1 MVINPLL
8 NLYMNKA
15 SFIVLLFLMIFIRPI
30 NAEPAPHIGIVEQSL
45 GRDFGI
51 VVGDI
56 IEHYYVVQVPANY
69 NLTPASLPPNGDL
82 DYWLELLNSDYQLIS
97 ENDQLRRYR
106 LHFTFQ
112 TFYAPLD
119 VRALTIPSLAV
130 RFTAD
135 DKAHQITIPA
145 WGFTMSPIKEIVP
158 RGVASDSTQN
168 AFMKADL
175 RPTTIST
182 ADLKQQIWILAV
194 SLIILVI
201 LWLSLNGYLFSFAR
215 SPFQQAFHEVK
226 KLRKY
231 HAEQSAFSQAL
242 QAVHRAFN
250 RRAKQALFAHQIED
264 FVSQHPELKAYQEKI
279 DNFYQLSAE
288 TLYSEQKKGDPA
300 DFEQL
305 LILCKQLAGA
315 EKLAL
320 KKS

>member
-1 MVINPLL
+1 MNIIVMLL
-8 NLYMNKA
+8 LVVFA
-15 SFIVLLFLMIFIRPI
+15 SPI
-30 NAEPAPHIGIVEQSL
+30 SADQSRIGIVEQSL

-56 IEHYYVVQVPANY
+56 IDHYYVIQVPANY

-82 DYWLELLNSDYQLIS
+82 DYWLELLNSDYELIA
-97 ENDQLRRYR
+97 ENNQLRRYR

-119 VRALTIPSLAV
+119 VRALTIPPLAV

-135 DKAHQITIPA
+135 DNAHQITIPA

-158 RGVASDSTQN
+158 RGVASDSTQK

-182 ADLKQQIWILAV
+182 AGLKQQIWILAFSV
-194 SLIILVI
+194 IVLSI
-201 LWLSLNGYLFSFAR
+201 LWLSLNGYLFSFTR
-215 SPFQQAFHEVK
+215 SPFQQAYHEVK

-231 HAEQSAFSQAL
+231 HADESAFSQAL

-250 RRAKQALFAHQIED
+250 RRAKQALFAHQIDE
-264 FVSQHPELKAYQEKI
+264 FVVKHPELEAYREKI
-279 DNFYQLSAE
+279 DDFYQLSAE
-288 TLYSEQKKGDPA
+288 ALYSDQKKGEPA
-300 DFEQL
+300 DFDQL
-305 LILCKQLAGA
+305 LRLCKQLAGA

-320 KKS
+320 KKT

>member
-1 MVINPLL
+1 MVINPRLSL
-8 NLYMNKA
+8 FINKA
-15 SFIVLLFLMIFIRPI
+15 SFIVVLLLMVFAQPI
-30 NAEPAPHIGIVEQSL
+30 SAEQARIGIVEQSL

-56 IEHYYVVQVPANY
+56 IEHYYVVQVPVNY

-82 DYWLELLNSDYQLIS
+82 DYWLELLNSDYQLIT
-97 ENDQLRRYR
+97 ENNQLRRYR

-135 DKAHQITIPA
+135 DNAHQITIPA
-145 WGFTMSPIKEIVP
+145 WEFTMSPLKEIVP

-175 RPTTIST
+175 RPTNIST

-201 LWLSLNGYLFSFAR
+201 FWLSLNGYLFSFTR

-231 HAEQSAFSQAL
+231 HAEPSAFSQAL

-264 FVSQHPELKAYQEKI
+264 FVLQHPELKACQQNI
-279 DNFYQLSAE
+279 DDFYQLSAE
-288 TLYSEQKKGDPA
+288 TLYSNQKKGDPA
-300 DFEQL
+300 DFDQL